1 MVSTR
6 KKRQSSKRLLSQI
19 DDFDQ
24 DVIIGNTTSERREN
38 VVVNGGVDDQNF
50 TGGTSNVSSI
60 VNENALNVKTLE
72 RCFNE
77 RIDREMRNIVDT
89 VEDKIQNAV
98 LTAIDNIVTPKI
110 ELAIRSINASS
121 GRDVTSASGD
131 SERREYE
138 GINASFE
145 NASANNRTL
154 GMANTNDETR
164 HDFHDG
170 VSELPVL
177 EAQFDRQPPFHH
189 IPSGAS
195 SEVHHM
201 VTGVKERH
209 DMLTEG
215 SQQIHNRHHMVT
227 GVKERHD
234 MLTEGSQQIHNRH
247 HMVTGQTAHINQI
260 PEFLTGRTQTSRNPS
275 YHQYQNLSTQVSQDN
290 NLPVVEHTPTHQN
303 LDANNSIN
311 RLADAIAGITT
322 QQPSQATTM
331 LKPVSISTLIFDG
344 KNEKFELFEDLFHT
358 MLKMQPEMTEA
369 MKINHFHAHFR
380 KEALQTFRNISAV
393 NKKTL
398 NDVLIVFRRKYVKP
412 ESQATAKHKW
422 HKLTFDPNTK
432 SLPDFLEELN
442 ECAEKAFGDN
452 AQHMID
458 SLLYAKLPPHLKRS
472 LNLAHLENGTYDQI
486 VAHLERELELS
497 GLENDGELTIPTMTT
512 VPLND
517 NQQNTEQTKVVCYY
531 CKKPGHVIRDCRK
544 RMRKEQERGNPST
557 QKMKPSTSKTYAPCP
572 HCQRTNHPPEQC
584 WSGPN
589 AANRPKR
596 FKQAYPE
603 DNQSD
608 GQNHGNLTYSGPS
621 SILKNSLN

>member
-1 MVSTR
+1 M
-6 KKRQSSKRLLSQI
+6 
-19 DDFDQ
+19 
-24 DVIIGNTTSERREN
+24 
-38 VVVNGGVDDQNF
+38 VNGGVDDQDF

-77 RIDREMRNIVDT
+77 RIDREMSNIVDT
-89 VEDKIQNAV
+89 VEDRIQNAV

-121 GRDVTSASGD
+121 GRDVTSASGN

-154 GMANTNDETR
+154 GMANTDDETR

-177 EAQFDRQPPFHH
+177 EAQFDRQLPTHH
-189 IPSGAS
+189 MPSGAS
-195 SEVHHM
+195 SDVHHM

-227 GVKERHD
+227 GAKE
-234 MLTEGSQQIHNRH
+234 QIHNHHDMVARGSEEFRNSH

-275 YHQYQNLSTQVSQDN
+275 SHQYQNLSTQVSQDN
-290 NLPVVEHTPTHQN
+290 NLPVVEHAPTHKN

-331 LKPVSISTLIFDG
+331 LKPVSTSTLIFDG

-369 MKINHFHAHFR
+369 MKINHFHAHLR

-398 NDVLIVFRRKYVKP
+398 DDVIIVFRRKYVKP

-544 RMRKEQERGNPST
+544 RMRKEQERGNDPST
-557 QKMKPSTSKTYAPCP
+557 QKTKPSTSKTYAPCP

-589 AANRPKR
+589 VANRPKR

-603 DNQSD
+603 DNQND
-608 GQNHGNLTYSGPS
+608 GRNHGNLTYSGPS